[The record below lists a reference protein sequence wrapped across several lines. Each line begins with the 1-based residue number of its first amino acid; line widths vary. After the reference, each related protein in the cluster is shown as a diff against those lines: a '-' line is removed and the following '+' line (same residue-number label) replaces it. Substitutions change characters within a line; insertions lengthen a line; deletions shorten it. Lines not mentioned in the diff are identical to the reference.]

1 MFGTA
6 VKMYETAE
14 RTDEIAEGEAIMQ
27 QFLTH
32 NPGYK

>member
-1 MFGTA
+1 MFGIA
-6 VKMYETAE
+6 EKMFEIAE